1 MKSKVR
7 ISCLAPNM
15 VFEILH
21 RGTFDAIGYIPLGDQ
36 NYLLLSE
43 LDEDNSTREDNLRL
57 VPSDFRA
64 EVLSSRKSNNTWGSC
79 KYHILNSFDGPGG
92 LASKLE
98 ELLVLMPF
106 HSGTRD
112 DVTDVQE
119 ALTGL
124 GALYVEEFGQEKEFR
139 EAVRVAFGWELQGVN
154 FSDASKTPSIS
165 NPGSSST
172 PTKSKLE
179 PQKSVSPVQGS
190 TEVPAV
196 AGALSSV
203 VASTSPKKG
212 MKMQVK
218 KDLIVDSI
226 KKGASVGLADEAG
239 NLILEFVNTTTKGQL
254 EPYMQTPE
262 GVAIVKLVA
271 STLLMHGIEFVS
283 DDKDTQAKVSA
294 GCGLV
299 IEAASRDVLQ
309 PRMAE
314 LRKVGLNLANVGG
327 RFLTPSDSSR
337 M

>member
-1 MKSKVR
+1 VNNKVR
-7 ISCLAPNM
+7 ISPLSPNM

-43 LDEDNSTREDNLRL
+43 LDEGNSTREDNLRL

-64 EVLSSRKSNNTWGSC
+64 EVLSSRRSNNTWNSC
-79 KYHILNSFDGPGG
+79 KYHILNSFDCPGS

-98 ELLVLMPF
+98 DLLVLMPS

-112 DVTDVQE
+112 DVNDALE

-139 EAVRVAFGWELQGVN
+139 DAVRVAFGWELHGAN
-154 FSDASKTPSIS
+154 FSGASSKAPSTS
-165 NPGSSST
+165 K
-172 PTKSKLE
+172 PTKSKLDS
-179 PQKSVSPVQGS
+179 QKSVSPVQVS
-190 TEVPAV
+190 TGVPAV

-239 NLILEFVNTTTKGQL
+239 NLILEFVNTTTRGQL
-254 EPYMQTPE
+254 EPYMRTPE

-327 RFLTPSDSSR
+327 RFLTPSDSSL